1 MSPASANRPS
11 AAHVASAAATVLRHG
26 RIELALHQLVDGDGP
41 NLLLLHGLGESTPA
55 SPPAG
60 IAEAWPG
67 AVYGLDFTG
76 HGASSIPSGGGYTSE
91 ILVADADAALRH
103 LGSAVLLGRGLG
115 AYVALLLAGLRT
127 DAVHGVVLADG
138 PGIAGGGTEP
148 GSPSI
153 VAPAE
158 RWEGTPD
165 PWALAEL
172 ATDVRPQD
180 YAQAFARFVL
190 TAHPDTHPLWVCA
203 RVRPP
208 WLEAVVEEAGVLE
221 GSILDALA
229 DLGRSLV

>member
-1 MSPASANRPS
+1 MSPASADLPS
-11 AAHVASAAATVLRHG
+11 ATQIATAPATVLRHG
-26 RIELALHQLVDGDGP
+26 RIELALHRLAGADGP
-41 NLLLLHGLGESTPA
+41 NLLLLHGLGESTPTA
-55 SPPAG
+55 PPDVV
-60 IAEAWPG
+60 EAWPG

-91 ILVADADAALRH
+91 ILVADADAAVRH

-115 AYVALLLAGLRT
+115 AYVALILAGLRT
-127 DAVHGVVLADG
+127 DLVHGVVLADG

-190 TAHPDTHPLWVCA
+190 TAHPDSHPLWVSA

-221 GSILDALA
+221 GSIPDALA
-229 DLGRSLV
+229 DLGRGLA

>member
-1 MSPASANRPS
+1 
-11 AAHVASAAATVLRHG
+11 
-26 RIELALHQLVDGDGP
+26 
-41 NLLLLHGLGESTPA
+41 
-55 SPPAG
+55 
-60 IAEAWPG
+60 
-67 AVYGLDFTG
+67 
-76 HGASSIPSGGGYTSE
+76 
-91 ILVADADAALRH
+91 
-103 LGSAVLLGRGLG
+103 
-115 AYVALLLAGLRT
+115 
-127 DAVHGVVLADG
+127 
-138 PGIAGGGTEP
+138 EP

-190 TAHPDTHPLWVCA
+190 TAHPDAHPLWVSA

-221 GSILDALA
+221 GSIPDALA
-229 DLGRSLV
+229 DLGRVQG

>member
-1 MSPASANRPS
+1 MTTPS
-11 AAHVASAAATVLRHG
+11 AACPSPVAPATVLRHG
-26 RIELALHQLVDGDGP
+26 RIELALHRLVDADGP
-41 NLLLLHGLGESTPA
+41 NLLLLHGLGETTP
-55 SPPAG
+55 SDPPSS
-60 IAEAWPG
+60 IVEAWPG
-67 AVYGLDFTG
+67 AIYGLDFTG

-91 ILVADADAALRH
+91 VLVADADAALRH

-115 AYVALLLAGLRT
+115 AYVALILAGLRT

-190 TAHPDTHPLWVCA
+190 TAHPDDHPLWVSA

-208 WLEAVVEEAGVLE
+208 WLESVVEAAGVLE
-221 GSILDALA
+221 GSIPDALA
-229 DLGRSLV
+229 DLGRAQG